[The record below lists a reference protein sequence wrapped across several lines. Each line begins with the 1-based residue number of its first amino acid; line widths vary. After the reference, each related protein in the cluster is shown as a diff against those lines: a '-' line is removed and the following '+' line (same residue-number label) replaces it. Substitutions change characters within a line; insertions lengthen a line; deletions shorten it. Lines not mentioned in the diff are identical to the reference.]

1 MTTAWCK
8 FWYFCVMN
16 WKSFFVLLG
25 LFFLLVLNV
34 ADVSAQCAMC
44 SLNAEN
50 SVANGS
56 TLGKGLNDGI
66 MFLLGLPYLIALVI
80 GVLWY
85 KKFKKKN
92 VKKVSPFSEQSV

>member
-1 MTTAWCK
+1 MLK
-8 FWYFCVMN
+8 SGSFVFMN
-16 WKSFFVLLG
+16 RKSILVLLG
-25 LFFLLVLNV
+25 FFGLFILN
-34 ADVSAQCAMC
+34 AGDVFAQCAMC

-66 MFLLGLPYLIALVI
+66 MFLLGLPYLIALIV

-85 KKFKKKN
+85 KKFRKKS
-92 VKKVSPFSEQSV
+92 VKKISPFGEQTL

>member
-1 MTTAWCK
+1 
-8 FWYFCVMN
+8 MN
-16 WKSFFVLLG
+16 WKAVLVLVGVSALFFVSM
-25 LFFLLVLNV
+25 

-66 MFLLGLPYLIALVI
+66 LFLLGLPFLIIVAA
-80 GVLWY
+80 GALWY
-85 KKFKKKN
+85 TKFRNKDDKKS
-92 VKKVSPFSEQSV
+92 VSPFGEQSV